1 MSTVVRARRFTHDDV
16 ERMPQEREGDRHEL
30 IDGEI
35 YVTPSPIPP
44 HQSLLTEVGVLINDV
59 ARPGNLGRVYYAP
72 IDVKPT
78 PDAWVVPDLCFVARE
93 RLSIVGPSAID
104 GAPDLIVEILSPSTR
119 GRDLAQKRALYERIG
134 VREYWLLD
142 PRDRT
147 VTALVLRG
155 GRYEALPLVGG
166 RIRSE
171 VLPGLEI
178 DVGALFAAA
187 GL

>member
-1 MSTVVRARRFTHDDV
+1 MSTVVRVRRFTHDDV

-35 YVTPSPIPP
+35 FVTPSPIPP
-44 HQSLLTEVGVLINDV
+44 HQLLLTEVSVLVNDAV
-59 ARPGNLGRVYYAP
+59 RPGNLGHVFYAP
-72 IDVKPT
+72 TDVKPT
-78 PDAWVVPDLCFVARE
+78 PDDWVVPDLCFVARD
-93 RLSIVGPSAID
+93 RLWIVGASAID

-119 GRDLAQKRALYERIG
+119 GRDQAQKRALYERTG
-134 VREYWLLD
+134 VREYWLVD

-147 VTALVLRG
+147 VTVFALRG
-155 GRYEALPLVGG
+155 GHYEALPLVGG

-171 VLPGLEI
+171 LLPGAEI
-178 DVGALFAAA
+178 DVAALFTAA